1 MTSTETEL
9 ELILARLALCESH
22 EQEADL
28 GRSELASWLFHARS
42 PLFDDVLRRT
52 RRDNRLRRCLSAARY
67 YSGLS
72 DEKCRKIDAVLQR
85 PFPAADRRR

>member
-1 MTSTETEL
+1 MNPETEF
-9 ELILARLALCESH
+9 ESILARLALCETH

-28 GRSELASWLFHARS
+28 GRSELASLLFHARA
-42 PLFDDVLRRT
+42 PLFDEVLKRA

-72 DEKCRKIDAVLQR
+72 DAKCQKIDAVLQR
-85 PFPAADRRR
+85 PFPVAGRRR